1 MPACFIYK
9 LHNMRNSSRNK
20 LIIFHQFLE
29 RIVGEGLFRG
39 CFSNICE
46 LGSLCRD
53 SNEIKGRVLV
63 MICDKHECIQTNPC
77 FFFLSI
83 ISYKA
88 IFPFMIT
95 LIILFFFNSVVS
107 IGVTLCLNSFIH
119 RHSLV
124 KIRFIFFC

>member
-1 MPACFIYK
+1 MVHARDPQKAFSKELTLFRDFSLPACFIYK

-53 SNEIKGRVLV
+53 SN
-63 MICDKHECIQTNPC
+63 
-77 FFFLSI
+77 
-83 ISYKA
+83 
-88 IFPFMIT
+88 
-95 LIILFFFNSVVS
+95 
-107 IGVTLCLNSFIH
+107 
-119 RHSLV
+119 
-124 KIRFIFFC
+124 